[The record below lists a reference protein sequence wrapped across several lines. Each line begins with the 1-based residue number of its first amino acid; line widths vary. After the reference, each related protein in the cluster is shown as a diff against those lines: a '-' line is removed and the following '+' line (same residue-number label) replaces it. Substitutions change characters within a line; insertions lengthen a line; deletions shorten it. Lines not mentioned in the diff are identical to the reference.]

1 MLAAQSAADL
11 EVTLAAAR
19 STYEV
24 ACATSSPGCASQ
36 GQSPRRSPGRSSRHG
51 ARHHRLSPPLPERQ
65 SAGSQAV
72 VFMGLEPG
80 RSLMVGLRDSHQR
93 DPYCDA
99 TNECEKQRPLNQN
112 MLFPRDSRHCDEL
125 IG

>member
-1 MLAAQSAADL
+1 MRHLIAGMREPGSIASAFAWTL
-11 EVTLAAAR
+11 E
-19 STYEV
+19 
-24 ACATSSPGCASQ
+24 P
-36 GQSPRRSPGRSSRHG
+36 PRG
-51 ARHHRLSPPLPERQ
+51 SPPSAEPAPSERQ

-80 RSLMVGLRDSHQR
+80 RSLMAGLRDSHQR